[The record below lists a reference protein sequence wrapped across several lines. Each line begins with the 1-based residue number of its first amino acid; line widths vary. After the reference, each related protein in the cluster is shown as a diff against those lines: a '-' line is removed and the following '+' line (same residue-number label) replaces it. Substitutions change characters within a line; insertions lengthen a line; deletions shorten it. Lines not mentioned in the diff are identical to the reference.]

1 MRCLVEFDERIA
13 YDSGYLKGVSMSA
26 QVNVEFLDGIQIITI
41 NRPEARNAISVE
53 TAHQLSAAFDE
64 LDARDDIRIG
74 ILTGAGGT
82 FSSGMDLKDF
92 AQTRK
97 RALVEGK
104 GFGGLNE
111 APPKKPLIAA
121 VEGYA
126 VAGGFEMVLACDL
139 VVAANNAMFGLPE
152 VKRGLVA
159 GSGGLLRLPRQ
170 LPYHIAMEIILTGD
184 LLPAARAH
192 QYGLINVMT
201 DPGQA
206 LAEAIKLAQR
216 ICENG
221 PLAVQTSKSVV
232 NQGADFSADDMFDLQ
247 RPLIHHIFMSDDA
260 KEGATAFAQ
269 KRKPVWTG
277 K

>member
-1 MRCLVEFDERIA
+1 
-13 YDSGYLKGVSMSA
+13 MSKL
-26 QVNVEFLDGIQIITI
+26 VNVDVVDGIQIITI

-53 TAHQLSAAFDE
+53 TAHQMAAAFDE
-64 LDARDDIRIG
+64 MDARDDIRIG

-92 AQTRK
+92 SKTRK
-97 RALVEGK
+97 RAIVEGK

-126 VAGGFEMVLACDL
+126 LAGGFEMMLACDL
-139 VVAANNAMFGLPE
+139 IVAANNAKFGLPE

-159 GSGGLLRLPRQ
+159 GSGGLLRLPRHI
-170 LPYHIAMEIILTGD
+170 PYHIAMEVILTGD
-184 LLPAARAH
+184 MFDAQRAH

-201 DPGQA
+201 NPGQA
-206 LAEAIKLAQR
+206 LDQAIELARR

-221 PLAVQTSKSVV
+221 PLAVQTAKSVV
-232 NQGADFSADDMFDLQ
+232 NQGLDFPSDKMFDMQ
-247 RPLIHHIFMSDDA
+247 RPLIDHIFRSDDA
-260 KEGATAFAQ
+260 KEGSTAFAE

>member
-1 MRCLVEFDERIA
+1 MPSLVSIDFTE
-13 YDSGYLKGVSMSA
+13 
-26 QVNVEFLDGIQIITI
+26 GILIITI
-41 NRPEARNAISVE
+41 NRPEARNAISYD
-53 TAHQLSAAFDE
+53 TALQLSAAFDE
-64 LDARDDIRIG
+64 MDARDDVRIG

-92 AQTRK
+92 AKTRK
-97 RALVEGK
+97 RSAVEGK

-111 APPKKPLIAA
+111 APPQKPLIAA

-139 VVAANNAMFGLPE
+139 IVAANNANFGLPE

-159 GSGGLLRLPRQ
+159 GAGGLVRLPRQ
-170 LPYHIAMEIILTGD
+170 IPYHIAMEVLLTGD
-184 LLPAARAH
+184 MLSATRAH
-192 QYGLINVMT
+192 QFGLVNVMA

-206 LAEAIKLAQR
+206 LSQAINLARR

-221 PLAVQTSKSVV
+221 PLAIQTVKRVV
-232 NQGADFSADDMFDLQ
+232 NKGLDFPAADMFDLQ
-247 RPLIHHIFMSDDA
+247 RPLIDHIFLSEDA
-260 KEGATAFAQ
+260 KEGATAFAE
-269 KRKPVWTG
+269 KRKPAWQG